1 MRGSSRL
8 CDPAQAGNHPAMEA
22 DMNRMVLKPALKSVL
37 AFGAALVLLGGCASY
52 DGYDRGYRGGG
63 YYDQDYYA
71 GSYGANRDYV
81 PYGGYGGGGSY
92 HADRDHRDG
101 DRARNRDSDRGRDH
115 DQNRNQDR
123 GDRRDQNRGD
133 RSDNNAQHSR
143 DVSRDQPASPPP
155 QQSSSGGSRDG
166 GGRHDSGSQSRG
178 GPEGRFGHPG
188 TTANP
193 L

>member
-22 DMNRMVLKPALKSVL
+22 DMNRMVPIPVLKPAL

-52 DGYDRGYRGGG
+52 DGYDRGYRGGAYYGGG
-63 YYDQDYYA
+63 YYEQDYYA
-71 GSYGANRDYV
+71 GPYDSNRAYI
-81 PYGGYGGGGSY
+81 PYGGYGGRGYGGGSY

-101 DRARNRDSDRGRDH
+101 DHARNRDSDRGRDH
-115 DQNRNQDR
+115 DQNRSQYH
-123 GDRRDQNRGD
+123 GD
-133 RSDNNAQHSR
+133 RSDNNAQRGR
-143 DVSRDQPASPPP
+143 DVSRNQPASPPP
-155 QQSSSGGSRDG
+155 QQSSSGRDG